1 MIVRKTPENNKGES
15 DMMSSCDKI
24 RCRPRFFEYHFC
36 LASTTFFEEIR
47 HEYVVQTRKFFSKHL
62 HSVQHTQKK
71 FENLGKKHGQKEAL
85 GSGLH
90 KDPQCVVVRNK
101 ELFVYATNQS
111 CLNHLL
117 NASQPHYGISNSEFT
132 MV

>member
-1 MIVRKTPENNKGES
+1 MIVRKTPENNKS
-15 DMMSSCDKI
+15 DVSCDKI

-62 HSVQHTQKK
+62 LFLFNTPKK
-71 FENLGKKHGQKEAL
+71 LLVKIWPKRGF
-85 GSGLH
+85 GLH
-90 KDPQCVVVRNK
+90 KDPQCVVDGNK
-101 ELFVYATNQS
+101 ELFVYVTNQS